1 MAAVD
6 STHNSVPSG
15 DATCVFRMQMND
27 MTAPDLMK
35 SQVISK
41 PVLTIIKG
49 PQTGNTFELEGA
61 LTTVGRDPANSIFLN
76 DMTVSRSH
84 AKIKHDASGVSIEA
98 VSYTH
103 LPIADLAACAHEHGA
118 YFHTDAIQGFLH
130 VPFDIDSLGID
141 ALSLA
146 GHKIGGPVGVLSLI
160 HI

>member
-1 MAAVD
+1 MATAD

-15 DATCVFRMQMND
+15 DATCVFRMPMND

-35 SQVISK
+35 AQVISK

-84 AKIKHDASGVSIEA
+84 AKIKHDASGVSIEDLGSLNGTWVDGA
-98 VSYTH
+98 IVSNAPLHDGSSIQIGTFTLIY
-103 LPIADLAACAHEHGA
+103 HESQPERIETGE
-118 YFHTDAIQGFLH
+118 
-130 VPFDIDSLGID
+130 
-141 ALSLA
+141 
-146 GHKIGGPVGVLSLI
+146 
-160 HI
+160 